1 MRTNVYV
8 MYGGQS
14 PEHDVSLKSALAV
27 INRLDRERYR
37 VFPIYIDPEGR
48 WRGGDELIGEVE
60 HSHNIRFSVDE
71 AAPMSGILKQWYNE
85 DRGSHVVF
93 PVLHGPNGE
102 DGTLQGMLDMLNV
115 PYVGNGVFASAAGMD
130 KIMTK
135 RLMEQAGI
143 PQAPY
148 MAINSF
154 EWNENEEAI
163 IREIEESIGYPCF
176 VKPASMGSSIGINR
190 CENRLQLAHAVQD
203 AFRYDRKIA
212 VEQEIDG
219 REIQLAILGWNE
231 LFCSEAGEF
240 ERERN
245 FFSYERKYGSGKLTM
260 RIPARLDEG
269 VYIRLR
275 TMALRAFRT
284 LDGAGLMRVDFFVT
298 DDNVIYLNEVNTLPG
313 FTENSMFP
321 AMLTFDGQRTFE
333 GLLDE
338 LIEFAFQRYQAKQI
352 WFEGR
357 VEA

>member
-1 MRTNVYV
+1 MKTNVYV

-27 INRLDRERYR
+27 INRLDRKRYR

-48 WRGGDELIGEVE
+48 WHGGDELIGEVE
-60 HSHNIRFSVDE
+60 HSRNLRLSAEE
-71 AAPMSGILKQWYNE
+71 AAPMSSILKQWYSE
-85 DRGSHVVF
+85 DRVSHVVF

-102 DGTLQGMLDMLNV
+102 DGTIQGMLDMLNV

-135 RLMEQAGI
+135 LLMEQAGI
-143 PQAPY
+143 PQALY

-154 EWNENEEAI
+154 EWNEGKEAL

-176 VKPASMGSSIGINR
+176 VKPASMGSSIGIDR
-190 CENRLQLAHAVQD
+190 CESRLQLAHAVQA
-203 AFRYDRKIA
+203 AFRYDRKIV

-219 REIQLAILGWNE
+219 REIQLAILGWDK
-231 LFCSEAGEF
+231 LFCSKAGEF

-245 FFSYERKYGSGKLTM
+245 FFSYERKYASGKLSM
-260 RIPARLDEG
+260 RIPACLDEG
-269 VYIRLR
+269 VYLRLR

-298 DDNVIYLNEVNTLPG
+298 DDNNIYLNEVNTLPG

-321 AMLTFDGQRTFE
+321 AMLTFDGQRTFA

-338 LIEFAFQRYQAKQI
+338 LIELAFQRYKANRFG
-352 WFEGR
+352 FEGR